1 MCKIHM
7 ELDGRNGELH
17 GTGKSLFSSVR
28 LLVGSATFH
37 PHLMIA
43 EPQVKPAPKPA
54 VAIVWP
60 DFTFPLLT
68 ASSNAKGMEAA
79 LVLP

>member
-1 MCKIHM
+1 
-7 ELDGRNGELH
+7 
-17 GTGKSLFSSVR
+17 
-28 LLVGSATFH
+28 
-37 PHLMIA
+37 MIA

-68 ASSNAKGMEAA
+68 ASSNANGIEAA